1 MNDICLISDKN
12 IQDKLLI
19 FKGDETMVIKISL
32 LKNKYNNLS
41 KLYSQNDEIFTV
53 AHIFHTFL
61 KILYWWL

>member
-1 MNDICLISDKN
+1 MDDMFLISDEN

-41 KLYSQNDEIFTV
+41 KLYSKNDEIFTA

-61 KILYWWL
+61 TILF

>member
-1 MNDICLISDKN
+1 MDDMCLISDKN

-19 FKGDETMVIKISL
+19 FKGEQSMVLKILL

-41 KLYSQNDEIFTV
+41 KLYSKNDEIFTA

-61 KILYWWL
+61 TILFWWL

>member
-1 MNDICLISDKN
+1 MCLISDKN

-61 KILYWWL
+61 TILFWWL

>member
-1 MNDICLISDKN
+1 MDDMFLISDEN

-41 KLYSQNDEIFTV
+41 KLYSQNDEIFT
-53 AHIFHTFL
+53 ATHIFHTFL
-61 KILYWWL
+61 KILFWWL